1 MHGHRSWSFI
11 DLIRSPFLKI
21 LKSFSLS
28 ISFHLFS
35 SLFISFHLFSSLFI
49 SFHLLPVSFTCSFQ
63 ALTAEELAKVAR
75 RPQVDPKLRRLRAA
89 SCPAEWPWD
98 VWFKFQVIRYRHTLQ
113 SFSCPPKVSEKRM
126 YYKGAIKFLYEAVS
140 KHLHTKTVLRNLHKW
155 SLHPASLSANYVKHP
170 CFSGEV
176 EADIERLVH
185 ELGLVPFPAD
195 FVDSSDWTGC
205 LERSGKDR

>member
-1 MHGHRSWSFI
+1 MVIHKPGKVISGRIVEEKWKKTNHLHRLHGHRSWSFI

-28 ISFHLFS
+28 
-35 SLFISFHLFSSLFI
+35 ISFHLFSSLFI

-98 VWFKFQVIRYRHTLQ
+98 VWFKFQVIPSDQIPPQ
-113 SFSCPPKVSEKRM
+113 SATPFKAFLVLLKWAKNDEKRCT
-126 YYKGAIKFLYEAVS
+126 
-140 KHLHTKTVLRNLHKW
+140 TKK
-155 SLHPASLSANYVKHP
+155 P
-170 CFSGEV
+170 
-176 EADIERLVH
+176 
-185 ELGLVPFPAD
+185 
-195 FVDSSDWTGC
+195 
-205 LERSGKDR
+205 